1 MTTQTRFTPGP
12 WALWGAADPSQ
23 IIASADGFVAQT
35 VGRNDAANAALIAAA
50 PRLYA
55 ALERFE
61 RFAEGRIA
69 ELGELSEE
77 MQSVLDEAR
86 VALKQARG
94 EV

>member
-23 IIASADGFVAQT
+23 IIASADGFV
-35 VGRNDAANAALIAAA
+35 A